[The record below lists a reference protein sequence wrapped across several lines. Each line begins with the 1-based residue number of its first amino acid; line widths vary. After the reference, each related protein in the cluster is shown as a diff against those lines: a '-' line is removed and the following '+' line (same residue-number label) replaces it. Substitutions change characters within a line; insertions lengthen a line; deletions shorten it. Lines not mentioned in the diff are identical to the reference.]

1 MSPAFQFIAATIAYF
16 CIIVALVYYTPYS
29 TSFIFLGCVA
39 VTYAYMYI
47 GQLTN
52 SGGLSYLA
60 LLVLFLTLFL
70 IFCIFYGF
78 VLAQGDRIKDKIFTR
93 LFDTLD
99 LSSGT
104 NSLQTQP
111 KQITWYN
118 PCTIEFGLKVT
129 NSEQT
134 FNCDANTTLFTI
146 TTDTNNIFKMD
157 LFPSH
162 DCIIGAK
169 SSDKLDYGWYA
180 LYVYSSSNVG
190 NQVPSNI
197 NIADGEY
204 HSFIFNIQGNMM
216 DTYIDGAYL
225 GQTQIGNPGFTISQE
240 NTPRIK
246 FGSGLP
252 ITLANFKIE
261 HAVNIPA
268 KSWYNVQ

>member
-1 MSPAFQFIAATIAYF
+1 MSPAFQFIAATIVYF

-29 TSFIFLGCVA
+29 TSVIFLGCVA

-99 LSSGT
+99 LSNGT

-129 NSEQT
+129 NSNQT
-134 FNCDANTTLFTI
+134 LDCNANTTLFTI
-146 TTDTNNIFKMD
+146 TTDINNIFKMQLKMPD
-157 LFPSH
+157 GCSGQGNPEYTKVKLNVY
-162 DCIIGAK
+162 DK
-169 SSDKLDYGWYA
+169 SL
-180 LYVYSSSNVG
+180 NVG
-190 NQVPSNI
+190 IQVPQNI

-216 DTYIDGAYL
+216 DTYIDSVYL

-240 NTPRIK
+240 NTPHIQ

>member
-60 LLVLFLTLFL
+60 LLVLFLTLFI

-78 VLAQGDRIKDKIFTR
+78 VLAQGDRIKDKIFTK

-99 LSSGT
+99 LSSV
-104 NSLQTQP
+104 SALQTQP

-129 NSEQT
+129 NSNQT
-134 FNCDANTTLFTI
+134 LDCNANTTLFTI
-146 TTDTNNIFKMD
+146 KTDTNDIFKMQLKMPD
-157 LFPSH
+157 ECNLQ
-162 DCIIGAK
+162 AK
-169 SSDKLDYGWYA
+169 SEYTKVKLNVYDKSLQ
-180 LYVYSSSNVG
+180 NVTI
-190 NQVPSNI
+190 PPNI

-216 DTYIDGAYL
+216 DTYIDSVYL

-240 NTPRIK
+240 NAPSIK